1 MLPLLHSHNPG
12 APSSARDTCAAS
24 SECPETRVVCQPH
37 VGSPLGLPKGL
48 TPRPDSRARFPSPPG
63 ANPAPRS
70 TWERSPRGRR
80 APGRARDSGQALCTC
95 PETPPYVGGA
105 RGWQMSPSPSRLT
118 LGVVIYSIAE
128 AAGLYH
134 VLIPRSLAR
143 CLGGGAS
150 SAILREGS
158 CLSPE
163 ERWHRPAL
171 GSSCPPPSG
180 GTLELHPFHNPLW
193 KCIGLVGGRL

>member
-80 APGRARDSGQALCTC
+80 APGKGSGQRAGALHMPRDPSTC
-95 PETPPYVGGA
+95 
-105 RGWQMSPSPSRLT
+105 RGRQMSPSPSRLT

-128 AAGLYH
+128 AAGLFH

-143 CLGGGAS
+143 CRGGGAS

-158 CLSPE
+158 CPSPE

-180 GTLELHPFHNPLW
+180 GTPELHPFHNPLW
-193 KCIGLVGGRL
+193 KCIGLVGGHF